1 MLFESELVSEDALID
16 FFDDR
21 MTEHK
26 EGALEGKCLRGDKGD
41 KGEESE
47 ESEVSG
53 GEGNKNKDGLGPM
66 RAKLLMETSTQDFI
80 EWLKEEEEDDDESS
94 EEED

>member
-26 EGALEGKCLRGDKGD
+26 EGALEGKCLRGDKG
-41 KGEESE
+41 EESE
-47 ESEVSG
+47 ESG